1 MATRKY
7 ITELALGFY
16 SAGIILVHAKD
27 IKKVGQQSPDEA
39 KLADDCHIYLILTRP
54 RLSYVPGT
62 IVVGEHQTVGRMQYT
77 SKGVPHQF
85 EFRLNGKAN
94 ADAVRVSEYPHS
106 DLLLIRDGEIS
117 FTAPAHLISMIC
129 DYVEAPSVRDFD
141 VQYVGMSYADGKRS
155 AKDRLQSHS
164 TLQQV
169 LADLSHDSPE
179 SEVLLALVQYEAPQT
194 MMTFDGRDKS
204 LKLEDDRD
212 VVSALRRQE
221 EEITEDLQISLI
233 EAGLIKY
240 FQPLY
245 NDKYKKHFPNPTQKI
260 LEEVYDIDFGALTVE
275 INTEPINARLRSG
288 SRSVGSHHIA
298 SYDLHDVA
306 TRQSFFNI
314 MNIAAG
320 SNASDHSG
328 PIF

>member
-1 MATRKY
+1 MANRKH

-39 KLADDCHIYLILTRP
+39 ELAEDCHIYLILTRP
-54 RLSYVPGT
+54 RLCYVPGS
-62 IVVGEHQTVGRMQYT
+62 IVIGERETVGKMQYT

-85 EFRLNGKAN
+85 EFRLNGKPN
-94 ADAVRVSEYPHS
+94 ADEVKISEYPHS

-117 FTAPAHLISMIC
+117 LRAPAHLISMMC
-129 DYVEAPSVRDFD
+129 NYVEEPSVRDFE

-155 AKDRLQSHS
+155 ARDRLQSHS

-194 MMTFDGRDKS
+194 IMTFDGRDKS

-221 EEITEDLQISLI
+221 EKITEDLQISLI

-240 FQPLY
+240 FQPPY
-245 NDKYKKHFPNPTQKI
+245 NDKYKNRFPHPTQKI

-275 INTEPINARLRSG
+275 INTESINARLRSG
-288 SRSVGSHHIA
+288 SRSVGAHHIA
-298 SYDLHDVA
+298 SYDLHDVS
-306 TRQSFFNI
+306 TRRSFFNI
-314 MNIAAG
+314 MNVAFG
-320 SNASDHSG
+320 SDASDHSG